1 MLPTKVCF
9 VTGQGWHRLER
20 VAIQYAME
28 LAGTGHLNLVKVSSV
43 LPANCEIVDKSELSK
58 IEPGT
63 VTFAVIGQ
71 AETNKKGDTATVC
84 LGVIIPDEKDIPG
97 WIAEVEEG
105 INIDREKAV
114 IEVEQ
119 MAMRIFGMQTGE
131 KHFEPLPPGQDKY
144 IIVGKSVT
152 SKVFQ
157 SHVEC
162 LNEGEFAVA
171 LVAAI
176 FLPDA

>member
-20 VAIQYAME
+20 VAVQYAME
-28 LAGTGHLNLVKVSSV
+28 LAGAGHLNLVKVSSV
-43 LPANCEIVDKSELSK
+43 LPADCEIIDKSELSK
-58 IEPGT
+58 VKPGT
-63 VTFAVIGQ
+63 VTFAVMGQ
-71 AETNKKGDTATVC
+71 AETNTKGDTATVC
-84 LGVIIPDEKDIPG
+84 LGAVIPDEKDVPG

-119 MAMRIFGMQTGE
+119 MALRIFGMQMGQ
-131 KHFEPLPPGQDKY
+131 KHFEPLPPGQGKY
-144 IIVGKSVT
+144 LIADRSVT
-152 SKVFQ
+152 SKVYQ

-171 LVAAI
+171 FVAAI
-176 FLPDA
+176 FLPEA